1 MVMVNSTSAT
11 FALAGGVPVKALG
24 TAVYA
29 MPGIT
34 DHGLLSD
41 FWTSPTP
48 PDPQLYDAFCRVL
61 HKRCLVRRAG
71 QPVSHAHPGGKR
83 GGAPAGRLAPRPL

>member
-24 TAVYA
+24 TAVA
-29 MPGIT
+29 IPGIT

-41 FWTSPTP
+41 FWTNPTP
-48 PDPQLYDAFCRVL
+48 PIRSFTTPSAAC
-61 HKRCLVRRAG
+61 CTNAAWCAAGWPAG
-71 QPVSHAHPGGKR
+71 QPRILVENAV
-83 GGAPAGRLAPRPL
+83 ARLLAD